1 MNDNSP
7 FFSVIMSVYNDEK
20 HLSESISSITNQT
33 FKNIE
38 FIIVDDASTD
48 GSKKIIEK
56 LSKRDKRI
64 KGYFNENNKGLT
76 KNLNFCLTKALGTWI
91 VRQDSDDISTKDRL
105 QNAYNLIKEKQF
117 DFYSTPAKL
126 IGGEDSKIIPKYL
139 TRNFFN
145 VKFLNFKNCLIHGT
159 LIIKNA
165 IIQKIK
171 YDESYKYSQ
180 DFKLYHD
187 LLNRGYKIY
196 YDKHS
201 FTYLLR
207 IHERQTSVIKKH
219 EQFKYFNNILVSNGL
234 KKQNLKFWNKL
245 INQIFE
251 LKIIIYDL
259 IRRSL
264 HS

>member
-1 MNDNSP
+1 MKNKP
-7 FFSVIMSVYNDEK
+7 IFFSVIMSVFNYEK
-20 HLSESISSITNQT
+20 HLSESISSIINQT

-48 GSKKIIEK
+48 GTKKIIEK
-56 LSKRDKRI
+56 FSKKDKRI
-64 KGYFNENNKGLT
+64 KGFFNKNNKGLT
-76 KNLNFCLTKALGTWI
+76 KNLNFGLTKTLGTWI

-105 QNAYNLIKEKQF
+105 QKAYNLIKEKEF
-117 DFYSTPAKL
+117 DFYSTPVKL
-126 IGGEDSKIIPKYL
+126 IGIEGSKIIPKYM

-145 VKFLNFKNCLIHGT
+145 VKFLDFKNCLIHGT
-159 LIIKNA
+159 LIIKNS
-165 IIQKIK
+165 IIQEIK

-187 LLNRGYKIY
+187 LLNRDYKIY

-207 IHERQTSVIKKH
+207 IHENQTSVIKKH
-219 EQFKYFNNILVSNGL
+219 EQFEYFNSILVSNGL
-234 KKQNLKFWNKL
+234 KKQNLKFWNKI

-251 LKIIIYDL
+251 LKIIINDF

-264 HS
+264 RS